1 MSHFTKV
8 KTKIVEMLYLKRAL
22 DDMNLEYQ
30 EGKVKIRGYLGRKMA
45 VDLRIRTPE
54 GYDIGFVKNGDTYEV
69 VADWDMV
76 KTFSQETFVGDVTRR
91 YAYHVVKDQLG
102 AQDYKIV
109 QENRQGEAVSLTL
122 RRM

>member
-45 VDLRIRTPE
+45 VDLKIRTPE
-54 GYDIGFVKNGDTYEV
+54 GYDVGFVKVGDTYEV

-76 KTFSQETFVGDVTRR
+76 KTFSQESFVRDVTRR
-91 YAYHVVKDQLG
+91 YAYHVVKEQLG
-102 AQDYKIV
+102 VQDYKIV
-109 QENRQGEAVSLTL
+109 QENRQGETVSLTL
-122 RRM
+122 RRT

>member
-54 GYDIGFVKNGDTYEV
+54 GYDIGFVKAGDTYEV

-76 KTFSQETFVGDVTRR
+76 KTFSRESFVGDVTRR
-91 YAYHVVKDQLG
+91 YAYHVVKEQLG
-102 AQDYKIV
+102 VQDYKIV
-109 QENRQGEAVSLTL
+109 QESRQGETVSLTL

>member
-54 GYDIGFVKNGDTYEV
+54 GYDIGFVKSGDTYEV

-76 KTFSQETFVGDVTRR
+76 KTFSQETFVRDVTRR

-102 AQDYKIV
+102 TQDFKIV
-109 QENRQGEAVSLTL
+109 QENRQGETVSLTL
-122 RRM
+122 RRT

>member
-8 KTKIVEMLYLKRAL
+8 RTKIVELLQLKRAL

-30 EGKVKIRGYLGRKMA
+30 EGKVKIRGYLGQKMA
-45 VDLRIRTPE
+45 VDLRVRTPE
-54 GYDIGFVKNGDTYEV
+54 GYDIGFVKSGDTYEV

-76 KTFSQETFVGDVTRR
+76 KTFTQETFTREVARR
-91 YAYHVVKDQLG
+91 YAYHVVKEQLG
-102 AQDYKIV
+102 IQDFRVV
-109 QENRQGEAVSLTL
+109 QETRQGETVSLTL